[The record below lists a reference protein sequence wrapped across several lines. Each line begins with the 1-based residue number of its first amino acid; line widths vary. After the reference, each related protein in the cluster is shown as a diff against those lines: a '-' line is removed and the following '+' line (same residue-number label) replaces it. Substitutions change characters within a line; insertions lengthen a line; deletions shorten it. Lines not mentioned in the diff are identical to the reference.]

1 MQSLHCVSAKLINT
15 CWNAIFALR
24 VCRANSYLHAYVY
37 ACMHAC
43 KKVKTEGEVWNAE
56 CIFSSFI
63 KILPFRSIKFRR
75 PCFPQHLLNTH
86 ASNNNHEQQKK
97 YIDRIHYVWDGFGQE
112 SWSCVVIYNMK
123 LD

>member
-1 MQSLHCVSAKLINT
+1 MECRVYLF
-15 CWNAIFALR
+15 IFHK
-24 VCRANSYLHAYVY
+24 NITFSQH
-37 ACMHAC
+37 
-43 KKVKTEGEVWNAE
+43 KVPPSV
-56 CIFSSFI
+56 FSTTPS
-63 KILPFRSIKFRR
+63 KR
-75 PCFPQHLLNTH
+75 NTH